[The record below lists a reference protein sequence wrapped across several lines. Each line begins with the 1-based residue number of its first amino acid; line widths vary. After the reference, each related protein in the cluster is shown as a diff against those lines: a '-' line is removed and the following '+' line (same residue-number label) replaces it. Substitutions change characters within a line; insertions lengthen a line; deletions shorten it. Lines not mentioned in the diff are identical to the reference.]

1 MIKAL
6 IFDMDDTL
14 LKTQQTKFAALQ
26 ALAKNRYNLSL
37 SDDHLRSHWGKP
49 MHTFMADAFHNVD
62 TPEQL
67 VANYMDMSY
76 EFKNEAYEDAY
87 RAINRLYPSYELGI
101 LSSASRDL
109 IIRDITR
116 STLDIS
122 MFAYI
127 QGSDETK
134 IHKPDPGVF
143 DPALDWFL
151 KRGVTTAEIMYIGDT
166 LNDYLASSAAGLQFV
181 GIPRD
186 KTMHDLF
193 KKRHARTLS
202 SLDELPGYLEAH
214 VNESV

>member
-1 MIKAL
+1 
-6 IFDMDDTL
+6 MDDTL

-26 ALAKNRYNLSL
+26 ALAKNRYNLDL

-67 VANYMDMSY
+67 VANYMAMSY

-87 RAINRLYPSYELGI
+87 HAINVLYPSYDLGI

-127 QGSDETK
+127 QGSDETDT
-134 IHKPDPGVF
+134 HKPDPGVF
-143 DPALDWFL
+143 GPALEWFS
-151 KRGVTTAEIMYIGDT
+151 KRGIPPPEIMYIGDT
-166 LNDYLASSAAGLQFV
+166 LNDYLASAAADLHFV
-181 GIPRD
+181 GIPRN
-186 KTMHDLF
+186 KVMQELF
-193 KKRHARTLS
+193 KKHNARTLS
-202 SLDELPGYLEAH
+202 SLDELPGYLETH
-214 VNESV
+214 VSGSV